1 MARARPGTHPGYRG
15 NESLASNTSDARE
28 RLFDLER
35 LDNRTALVP
44 AIRRID
50 ACGGRLKPG
59 LIPEKKRL
67 IL

>member
-1 MARARPGTHPGYRG
+1 MHPGYRG

-35 LDNRTALVP
+35 LEDRTALVP
-44 AIRRID
+44 AIQKSMTTPAGPARTY
-50 ACGGRLKPG
+50 P
-59 LIPEKKRL
+59 PKKRL